1 MSDFDLDSNFH
12 RDLRRLLDDA
22 DLSIDQRLQRLVGLL
37 NRLEP
42 ALLEGAAGWTDE
54 EIAKA
59 FLELVFPDDRHQE
72 PRESRF
78 IAALAGAAE
87 LKMRADRAGLTVLQ
101 YAHLIKVRREL
112 GDA

>member
-1 MSDFDLDSNFH
+1 MDSSFH

-22 DLSIDQRLQRLVGLL
+22 DLNIDQRLQRLVGLL

-42 ALLEGAAGWTDE
+42 ALLESAAGWTDE

-59 FLELVFPDDRHQE
+59 FLEFAFPDDRPQE
-72 PRESRF
+72 TRESRF
-78 IAALAGAAE
+78 VAALAGAAE
-87 LKMRADRAGLTVLQ
+87 FKLRANRAGLTVLQ
-101 YAHLIKVRREL
+101 YAHLIRVRREL